1 MAFLLSFKTWT
12 KYFDLYNET
21 LRLILM
27 PFT

>member
-1 MAFLLSFKTWT
+1 MAFLLYFKSWT

-21 LRLILM
+21 LQLILM